1 MDGLLA
7 WFANPAHWA
16 GADGIPERLLQHLEI
31 CATAVLVA
39 LVIGLTLGLYVG
51 HTGRG
56 ATAAINVANI
66 GRAIPSY
73 ALLGMVLPVSLAFS
87 PDLGLYVIPTF
98 VAMTALAIPPILVGA
113 FSGIRAV
120 DRDLVEA
127 ARGMGLRERQVLLGV
142 EIPLAAPVIV
152 GGIRTATLQVIATA
166 TIGAIVGGPGLGRYI
181 FDGLLV
187 TDVPQVVA
195 GAILVAGL
203 AIVIDLILAATQRL
217 LTPRP
222 LRPGASDIDA
232 QEGREKHMRERVLA
246 IGAVLALVLGACSS
260 GSASLPTV
268 RIGSDNFYESKLMA
282 EIYAQVLEHA
292 GYTVDRHLG
301 LGTRPARQPLL
312 EQGQVDLVP
321 EYVGSGLGYYDKTQE
336 TGDGEK
342 NRAALAAILKSKGG
356 GIEVFGI
363 TPAQDTNAFVVRPD
377 TASSLNLKSMSDLA
391 AAQDQLKW
399 GLPPECGTNPLC
411 SGALQAYGV
420 TFPPK
425 QLTSLAACDAP
436 IAEALKAKTIDI
448 AELCSTQPAIAQFGF
463 ITLADDKH
471 TQPAENIA
479 PLVRDDFL
487 AKVPD
492 RTAFQKLLDDA
503 SAKMD
508 TATLTALGVRIGV
521 NNEDIAAVAK
531 DWLTKNGLL

>member
-1 MDGLLA
+1 MDSLLA
-7 WFANPAHWA
+7 WFADPAHWS
-16 GADGIPERLLQHLEI
+16 GADGIPQRLLEHLEI
-31 CATAVLVA
+31 SGSAVIVA
-39 LVIGLTLGLYVG
+39 LVVGLPLGLYVG

-73 ALLGMVLPVSLAFS
+73 ALLGMILPVSLALS
-87 PDLGLYVIPTF
+87 PDLGLFIIPTF

-113 FSGIRAV
+113 FSGVRAV
-120 DRDLVEA
+120 DRELVEA
-127 ARGMGLRERQVLLGV
+127 ARGMGLRERQILLGV
-142 EIPLAAPVIV
+142 EVPLAAPVVV

-166 TIGAIVGGPGLGRYI
+166 TIGAIIGGPGLGRYI
-181 FDGLLV
+181 FDGLTV
-187 TDVPQVVA
+187 TDIPRVVA
-195 GAILVAGL
+195 GAVLVAVL
-203 AIVIDLILAATQRL
+203 AIVVDLTLAAIQRI
-217 LTPRP
+217 LTPSA
-222 LRPGASDIDA
+222 LRPGGGEVA
-232 QEGREKHMRERVLA
+232 QQRTRETTMRDRILA
-246 IGAVLALVLGACSS
+246 IGAIFALVLGACSTS
-260 GSASLPTV
+260 SAALPTV

-292 GYTVDRHLG
+292 GYKVDRHFG
-301 LGTRPARQPLL
+301 LGTREARQPLL

-321 EYVGSGLGYYDKTQE
+321 EYVGSGLGYYDKSQV

-342 NRAALAAILKSKGG
+342 NRTALAAILKAKGG

-363 TPAQDTNAFVVRPD
+363 TPAEDTNAFVVRPD
-377 TASSLNLKSMSDLA
+377 TASSLSLKSMSDLA

-399 GLPPECGTNPLC
+399 GLPPECGKNPLC

-425 QLTSLAACDAP
+425 QLTSLPACDAP
-436 IAEALKAKTIDI
+436 IAQALNAKTIDI
-448 AELCSTQPAIAQFGF
+448 AELCSTQPAIVQFGF
-463 ITLADDKH
+463 VALADDKH

-492 RTAFQKLLDDA
+492 RTSFQKLLDDA

-508 TATLTALGVRIGV
+508 TATLTALGVRVGV
-521 NNEDIAAVAK
+521 NNEDVAAVAK